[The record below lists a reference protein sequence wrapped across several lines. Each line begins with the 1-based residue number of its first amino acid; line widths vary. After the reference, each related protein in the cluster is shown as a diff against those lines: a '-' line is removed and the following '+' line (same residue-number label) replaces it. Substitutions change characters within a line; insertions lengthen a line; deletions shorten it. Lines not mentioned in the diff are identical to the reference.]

1 MFDRFVR
8 LTDFLAE
15 VLYWTGCFVALLVV
29 GVGIWMMAFNSAGFG
44 VFIIC
49 AVIAALSWA
58 TGWVCRWALTGR
70 T

>member
-8 LTDFLAE
+8 LTDFLVE

-44 VFIIC
+44 F
-49 AVIAALSWA
+49 S
-58 TGWVCRWALTGR
+58 
-70 T
+70 